1 MKEPSTKQELITEIG
16 KLETK
21 LDNII
26 SYMKENPKSDPNAY
40 ELNDVMFDFAS
51 IGNFGRLFEDT
62 PYAFSGDEDYQR
74 LSRKFYTIYDYRLP
88 QLISDKQGLY
98 AYDLYEYFIQA
109 KKDYLT
115 LNNPANLEE
124 IDYVQPLFNSICGV
138 NLFIHQQAR
147 QGEKTNN
154 PDIILW
160 DNEFE
165 LESTNLK
172 LMEYKENSNNLPRP
186 FDMRDG
192 LIYKMQDE
200 NVSCYKKTLQEVV
213 DAKNNYNTK

>member
-16 KLETK
+16 KLEMK

-26 SYMKENPKSDPNAY
+26 SYMKENPKSDPN
-40 ELNDVMFDFAS
+40 
-51 IGNFGRLFEDT
+51 
-62 PYAFSGDEDYQR
+62 
-74 LSRKFYTIYDYRLP
+74 
-88 QLISDKQGLY
+88 